1 MPPFGKVAEFALS
14 AHSDGGEVVSRLFT
28 SALASRSI
36 LKSCHSGSVAVR
48 AWGRAAVVAKAVT
61 VNSPFGPRPT
71 VAGQGSQ
78 LNSPD
83 SSVSDLSG
91 TSVGRFLLFAR
102 VGRGGMGEVYRAY
115 DTKLKR
121 PVALKRIIRAD
132 ENYRQR
138 LWTEARFASQLS
150 DPRIAAVYDVFENSG
165 ELFMVME
172 YVDGQTLRRRL
183 EEPIAIGKFLEIGMA
198 CAEALAAAHQVGV
211 LHRDIKPENIMLTL
225 AGQVK
230 VLDFGVAAR
239 LPNCTTTT
247 TQIDGCAE
255 TKGFSGT
262 LAYMAP
268 EVLQEIEADARSDI
282 FSLGIIFYEVL
293 TGRHPFYA
301 KGFLATYNRI
311 VNDEPAPLRTLNPR
325 VLPELERI
333 VTKMLAK
340 NPDQRYV
347 AAADLLV
354 DLRVLRRT
362 MSQPVLSTVV
372 PAVSAESKSGWKRA
386 LAVLLLT
393 VVGGAAAA
401 MHVVKR
407 VASAPVFA
415 ARDWLLITDFDNHS
429 GEPLFDDTVAESL
442 GHALQQSRYIDVVP
456 RAQALA
462 AAQLTGRSDVS
473 HLDAELGRQICQR
486 ENYRAF
492 LAGDVVKAGLSY
504 RIDVRVIDPQ
514 QNASVLRDSVPLRS
528 PNQLYEAVD
537 ELAAR
542 IRGRLGESVAQI
554 ERQSTPQAQVT
565 TPSLEAL
572 RRYSAGMKRYAAGDI
587 DGFLALAKTAV
598 ELDPNFA
605 MAHLSM
611 AQAYNIL
618 GNEKESR
625 LHLTQSV
632 KGIDRVSE
640 RERYLIRATDFS
652 SRLQEEKA
660 LEQYRM
666 LTELYPDDVDGLRG
680 FAEESMFL
688 GHMQDAIQAQK
699 RVLQIDQH
707 STRDHSVLIRWLAR
721 DNKPGE
727 ALAAYSSARDHGV
740 NSSILHWGAGLAY
753 LGQDEPDEAQRQF
766 DALAQEGG
774 DYEKALAAL
783 YSARVLMYHGRLRE
797 AADALRTSLLLDEKL
812 HYDTWV
818 PVNRYLLVEVL
829 RLRGR
834 LAEARVESRRLAA
847 AAPLPEFEDAE
858 LRWAGVVAVQT
869 GDLAAARQLLAR
881 LARLNQGQDQSL
893 TSSLYYNLKG
903 TLELAEGRTDAAIE
917 SQQRAFVAYAFYGA
931 SDSLAAAYAA
941 QGRWPDAVTSYKRY
955 LDQKGALMAEDAP
968 SDWVLGHL
976 RVAQSL
982 DQAGNFKEAL
992 KYYDEFLRL
1001 WANADPDLAV
1011 LHQAKE
1017 RRARALQAIS
1027 SEPNARSA
1035 PSA

>member
-1 MPPFGKVAEFALS
+1 M
-14 AHSDGGEVVSRLFT
+14 FT
-28 SALASRSI
+28 SARASHNI
-36 LKSCHSGSVAVR
+36 LTLDILPLRVR
-48 AWGRAAVVAKAVT
+48 RGTRLGRVAVVAKAVT
-61 VNSPFGPRPT
+61 VNPPFGPRPP
-71 VAGQGSQ
+71 VADYGSQ
-78 LNSPD
+78 LNPPE

-91 TSVGRFLLFAR
+91 TSVGRFLVFAR
-102 VGRGGMGEVYRAY
+102 VGCGGMGEVYRAH

-121 PVALKRIIRAD
+121 TVALKRIIRAAD

-150 DPRIAAVYDVFENSG
+150 DPRIAAVYDVFENRG

-183 EEPIAIGKFLEIGMA
+183 NEPIAIGKFLEIGME
-198 CAEALAAAHQVGV
+198 CAEALAAAHRVGV
-211 LHRDIKPENIMLTL
+211 LHRDIKPENIMLTV

-239 LPNCTTTT
+239 LPNCTMATTR
-247 TQIDGCAE
+247 IDERSE

-268 EVLQEIEADARSDI
+268 EVLQENEADERSDI
-282 FSLGIIFYEVL
+282 FSLGVIFYEVL
-293 TGRHPFYA
+293 AGHHPFYA

-325 VLPELERI
+325 ILPELERI

-354 DLRVLRRT
+354 DLWALRRT
-362 MSQPVLSTVV
+362 MNQPVLSTVL
-372 PAVSAESKSGWKRA
+372 PAVSVESKSGWKRRV

-401 MHVVKR
+401 TYVVKR

-415 ARDWLLITDFDNHS
+415 GRDWLLITDFENHS

-442 GHALQQSRYIDVVP
+442 GHALQQSRYVDVVP

-473 HLDAELGRQICQR
+473 HLDVELGRQICQR

-504 RIDVRVIDPQ
+504 RIDVRVVDPL
-514 QNASVLRDSVPLRS
+514 QNASVLRDSVSLRS

-542 IRGRLGESVAQI
+542 LRGRLGESVAQI

-587 DGFLALAKTAV
+587 EGFLALAKTVV

-625 LHLTQSV
+625 LHLAQAV

-640 RERYLIRATDFS
+640 RERYLIRATDCS

-699 RVLQIDQH
+699 RVLQIDPH
-707 STRDHSVLIRWLAR
+707 STRDYSVLIRWLAR

-727 ALAAYSSARDHGV
+727 ALAAYSYARDHGV

-753 LGQDEPDEAQRQF
+753 LGQDEPDKAQQQF

-783 YSARVLMYHGRLRE
+783 YSARVLMYRGRLRE
-797 AADALRTSLLLDEKL
+797 AVDALRTSLLLDEKL

-829 RLRGR
+829 RLRGP
-834 LAEARVESRRLAA
+834 LAAARVESRRLTAA
-847 AAPLPEFEDAE
+847 TPQPEFEDAE
-858 LRWAGVVAVQT
+858 LRWAGVVAVQM
-869 GDLAAARQLLAR
+869 GDLAAARQLLGR
-881 LARLNQGQDQSL
+881 LARINQGQDQSL

-903 TLELAEGRTDAAIE
+903 SLELAEGRTDAAIE
-917 SQQRAFVAYAFYGA
+917 SQQRAIVAYAFYGA

-941 QGRWPDAVTSYKRY
+941 QSRWPDAVTSYKRY

-982 DQAGNFKEAL
+982 EQAGNFKEAL

-1001 WANADPDLAV
+1001 WANADPDLSV

>member
-1 MPPFGKVAEFALS
+1 MSYHPGS
-14 AHSDGGEVVSRLFT
+14 A
-28 SALASRSI
+28 
-36 LKSCHSGSVAVR
+36 AVR
-48 AWGRAAVVAKAVT
+48 AWGRVAVVAKAVT
-61 VNSPFGPRPT
+61 VNSPFGPRPPF
-71 VAGQGSQ
+71 ADSGRQ
-78 LNSPD
+78 LNPPD
-83 SSVSDLSG
+83 SSVSDLSS
-91 TSVGRFLLFAR
+91 TRVGRFLVFAR
-102 VGRGGMGEVYRAY
+102 VGGGGMGEVYRGY

-121 PVALKRIIRAD
+121 AVALKRIIRAAD

-138 LWTEARFASQLS
+138 LWTEARLASQLS
-150 DPRIAAVYDVFENSG
+150 DPRIAAVYDVFEDHD

-183 EEPIAIGKFLEIGMA
+183 DEPIAIGKFLEIGIE
-198 CAEALAAAHQVGV
+198 CAEALAAAHRAGV

-239 LPNCTTTT
+239 LPTCTVTTTE
-247 TQIDGCAE
+247 A
-255 TKGFSGT
+255 KGFSGT

-268 EVLQEIEADARSDI
+268 EVLQEKEADERSDI
-282 FSLGIIFYEVL
+282 FSLGVIFYEVFA
-293 TGRHPFYA
+293 GRHPFYA
-301 KGFLATYNRI
+301 KGFLATSNRI

-340 NPDQRYV
+340 DPEQRYAV
-347 AAADLLV
+347 AADLVV
-354 DLRVLRRT
+354 DLRALRRT
-362 MSQPVLSTVV
+362 MNQPVLSVGVPPV
-372 PAVSAESKSGWKRA
+372 PAETKGGWKRRE

-393 VVGGAAAA
+393 VVAGAAAA
-401 MHVVKR
+401 TYVVKR
-407 VASAPVFA
+407 VASAPLFA
-415 ARDWLLITDFDNHS
+415 AREWLLITDFENHS

-442 GHALQQSRYIDVVP
+442 GHALQQSRYVDVVP
-456 RAQALA
+456 RSQALA
-462 AAQLTGRSDVS
+462 AAQLTGRSDIS
-473 HLDAELGRQICQR
+473 RLDAELGRQICQR

-492 LAGDVVKAGLSY
+492 LAGDVVKVGPNY
-504 RIDVRVIDPQ
+504 RIDVRVVDPL
-514 QNASVLRDSVPLRS
+514 QNASVLRDSVSLRS
-528 PNQLYEAVD
+528 PNQLYEAID

-625 LHLTQSV
+625 LHLAQAI

-640 RERYLIRATDFS
+640 RERYLIRATDYS
-652 SRLQEEKA
+652 SRSQEEKA

-688 GHMQDAIQAQK
+688 GHMPDAIQAQK
-699 RVLQIDQH
+699 RVLQIDSH

-740 NSSILHWGAGLAY
+740 NSPILHWGAGLAY
-753 LGQDEPDEAQRQF
+753 LGQDEPDNSQGQF

-783 YSARVLMYHGRLRE
+783 YSARVLMYRGRLRE
-797 AADALRTSLLLDEKL
+797 AVDALRTSLLLDEKL

-834 LAEARVESRRLAA
+834 LAAARVESRRLIETT
-847 AAPLPEFEDAE
+847 PQPEFADAE
-858 LRWAGVVAVQT
+858 LRWAGVVAVRM
-869 GDLAAARQLLAR
+869 GDLASARQLLAR
-881 LARLNQGQDQSL
+881 LARLNQGQDKSL
-893 TSSLYYNLKG
+893 TNSLYYNLKG
-903 TLELAEGRTDAAIE
+903 TLELAERRTDAAIE
-917 SQQRAFVAYAFYGA
+917 SQQHAIVAYDFYGA
-931 SDSLAAAYAA
+931 SDSLASAYAA
-941 QGRWPDAVTSYKRY
+941 QGRWPDAATSYKHY

-982 DQAGNFKEAL
+982 EQAGNFTEAL

-1001 WANADPDLAV
+1001 WANADPDLPA
-1011 LHQAKE
+1011 LHQAKQLRACLAGDFLGAE
-1017 RRARALQAIS
+1017 RTDCSEHMNVTLRRNYDRLSHQTSARVSQAD
-1027 SEPNARSA
+1027 R
-1035 PSA
+1035 